1 MKQKFFEKFWRKFEE
16 AVVNLES
23 LGGMRELSIELLSL
37 TNVVTNGL
45 TNLYFSRY
53 ILEQTLKDKYRMM
66 FDIVRGYFLLEISCF
81 HLKENYRIRQTSQP
95 RIRLSESSSIT
106 IRGRNDGIIHTR
118 ITCVRAECQR

>member
-1 MKQKFFEKFWRKFEE
+1 MVPLDEEAAAELKQKFFELKFWRKFEE

-66 FDIVRGYFLLEISCF
+66 FDIVRGYFL
-81 HLKENYRIRQTSQP
+81 
-95 RIRLSESSSIT
+95 
-106 IRGRNDGIIHTR
+106 
-118 ITCVRAECQR
+118 

>member
-81 HLKENYRIRQTSQP
+81 HLKDNYRINIPTKNP
-95 RIRLSESSSIT
+95 PVRILL
-106 IRGRNDGIIHTR
+106 NHD
-118 ITCVRAECQR
+118 